1 MARATEVL
9 EVLVCDPWS
18 LESEEPEEEELCK
31 LFVLWLNGLSP
42 AQAADS
48 KFSERS
54 PDRARTPITL
64 LLLHP
69 TRP

>member
-18 LESEEPEEEELCK
+18 LESEAPEEEELCQ

-42 AQAADS
+42 AQAADG
-48 KFSERS
+48 ERRGVVES
-54 PDRARTPITL
+54 
-64 LLLHP
+64 
-69 TRP
+69 